1 VIEPMPDDV
10 TLAPAA
16 APRVSF
22 EELYRSSYTRMVVV
36 ARLTVGDLARAEE
49 LVQDA
54 FAQLYRRWGEV
65 SQPHG
70 YLRIA
75 VMNACRSHE
84 RRRVV
89 EQRHPVPPAP
99 PTVHDP
105 VAVAVRDAL
114 AALTPRQRAAVV
126 LRYYEDLPERDIA
139 AALGCRPGTVKSLLA
154 RGLRTLKE
162 HLDD

>member
-1 VIEPMPDDV
+1 MPDDV

-75 VMNACRSHE
+75 VMN
-84 RRRVV
+84 
-89 EQRHPVPPAP
+89 
-99 PTVHDP
+99 
-105 VAVAVRDAL
+105 
-114 AALTPRQRAAVV
+114 
-126 LRYYEDLPERDIA
+126 
-139 AALGCRPGTVKSLLA
+139 
-154 RGLRTLKE
+154 
-162 HLDD
+162 

>member
-1 VIEPMPDDV
+1 MPDDV

-75 VMNACRSHE
+75 VMNTCRSHE

-89 EQRHPVPPAP
+89 EQRHPVPRPHPRCTTPSRWRCATLWRRSPPASGP
-99 PTVHDP
+99 RSCSG
-105 VAVAVRDAL
+105 VADGSSID
-114 AALTPRQRAAVV
+114 
-126 LRYYEDLPERDIA
+126 LR
-139 AALGCRPGTVKSLLA
+139 
-154 RGLRTLKE
+154 RTG
-162 HLDD
+162 

>member
-1 VIEPMPDDV
+1 MPDDA

-16 APRVSF
+16 VSF

-54 FAQLYRRWGEV
+54 FAQLYRRWDEV
-65 SQPHG
+65 DNPGG
-70 YLRIA
+70 YLRVA
-75 VMNACRSHE
+75 VINACPSHE

-89 EQRHPVPPAP
+89 EQRVPVPPAP
-99 PTVHDP
+99 TTALDP

-114 AALTPRQRAAVV
+114 AALTPRQR
-126 LRYYEDLPERDIA
+126 
-139 AALGCRPGTVKSLLA
+139 
-154 RGLRTLKE
+154 
-162 HLDD
+162 